1 VSIAR
6 RLRTAALF
14 LVVGGSIAFTAG
26 EVVSRAFHVV
36 DRLNGFPRR
45 LFTPTERPHLPYV
58 LTPGID
64 LWMRGMHV
72 QVNEHGLRGSGV
84 ATRPPPGVHRVLALG
99 DSVTFGEGLEAE
111 EAFPALLARELAAR
125 TGARYEVLNAGVEGY
140 NAETELAFLEERGLA
155 LGPETAVVAFNLND
169 YDYAPVLGPLGIL
182 TRDRAARVSS
192 SLADVSEFYFLVRW
206 LVATRG
212 RPWGDPAP
220 AAAFTARPGQRFS
233 DLDRYVSALRKNYYT
248 HPADGRWQVMV
259 DALRGLGET
268 ARAHRLRL
276 VIAILP
282 DGDQIGVADPDLLP
296 QRKVLGI
303 CADAAL
309 DCLDLHPVFA
319 AAAQDGELFFDI
331 MHPNAAGHRLI
342 ARALA
347 EHLLAAAGFVSGGG
361 V

>member
-1 VSIAR
+1 MSIAR

-45 LFTPTERPHLPYV
+45 LFTPTERPHLPYA

-182 TRDRAARVSS
+182 TRDPAARVSTR
-192 SLADVSEFYFLVRW
+192 SLANVSEFYFLLRW
-206 LVATRG
+206 LATTRG
-212 RPWGDPAP
+212 RPLGDART
-220 AAAFTARPGQRFS
+220 AGFTPRPGERFS
-233 DLDRYVSALRKNYYT
+233 DLDRYVSALRKRYYA
-248 HPADGRWQVMV
+248 HPSDGCWQVMV

-282 DGDQIGVADPDLLP
+282 DGDQVGVPDPDLLP
-296 QRKVLGI
+296 QRKVLAI
-303 CADAAL
+303 CAEAAL
-309 DCLDLHPVFA
+309 DCLDLYPVFA
-319 AAAQDGELFFDI
+319 AAAPHGELFFDI
-331 MHPNAAGHRLI
+331 MHPNAAGHRVV

-347 EHLLAAAGFVSGGG
+347 EHLRS
-361 V
+361 